1 MVTNR
6 IRCKSS
12 ASQIYM
18 FIDIALYLTLAEV
31 TKNSTQFANTSVA
44 PETLLNSG
52 DGGFFMFVFQYT
64 TGLLQIITVWF

>member
-1 MVTNR
+1 MMTVSPCIYHEQNSMRQPDMVTNR

-31 TKNSTQFANTSVA
+31 TKNSTRFANTSVA
-44 PETLLNSG
+44 SH
-52 DGGFFMFVFQYT
+52 Y
-64 TGLLQIITVWF
+64 